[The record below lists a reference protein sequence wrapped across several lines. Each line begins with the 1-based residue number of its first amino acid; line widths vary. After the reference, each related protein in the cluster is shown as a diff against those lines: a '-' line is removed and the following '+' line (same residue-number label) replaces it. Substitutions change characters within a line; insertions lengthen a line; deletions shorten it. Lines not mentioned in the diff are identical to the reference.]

1 MLFSKKKMLFLFTI
15 FIIFTQSLPSFSK
28 ETVAVISDSLEPVH
42 TYYMV
47 YPETS
52 NLLCQDVANIIN
64 LNGRISALPVA
75 NSIDNATKS
84 NVKKDILTFMKEY
97 KYTYI
102 VNYKILRKIADTLE
116 SDYILLVTS
125 GIDPETN
132 FLKPTFWNQIPIAGE
147 NSVNPSYRIVTHIA
161 LINPRKEMILVNS
174 NFDSR
179 LKSDYLDLS
188 VPTFS
193 PTYAQLNRV
202 HKYALKVSPEIAYQV
217 ESSIVPD
224 LVPKK
229 KTYIE
234 VAYENTKTNIKKVF
248 PIPDKKTSDD
258 SKNTQMKKF
267 FSIPFQ
273 ENIESP
279 EKLEPDFNININED
293 L

>member
-1 MLFSKKKMLFLFTI
+1 M
-15 FIIFTQSLPSFSK
+15 PSFSK
-28 ETVAVISDSLEPVH
+28 EIVAVVSDNLSPVQ
-42 TYYMV
+42 TNYMI
-47 YPETS
+47 YPELS

-64 LNGRISALPVA
+64 INNRISALPVA

-97 KYTYI
+97 KYTYV
-102 VNYKILRKIADTLE
+102 VNYRILRKISETLE
-116 SDYILLVTS
+116 ADYILLITS

-161 LINPRKEMILVNS
+161 LIQPEKELILVNS

-179 LKSDYLDLS
+179 LKSNYLDLS
-188 VPTFS
+188 VPTFA

-202 HKYALKVSPEIAYQV
+202 HKYALKLSPEIAYQV
-217 ESSIVPD
+217 ESTIVPD

-229 KTYIE
+229 RTYVE
-234 VAYENTKTNIKKVF
+234 VAYENAKSNIKKVF
-248 PIPDKKTSDD
+248 PIPEKDYSTKDSDI
-258 SKNTQMKKF
+258 KL
-267 FSIPFQ
+267 FSNPFTERPQ
-273 ENIESP
+273 KP
-279 EKLEPDFNININED
+279 EKLQPDFNININED

>member
-1 MLFSKKKMLFLFTI
+1 MFFFKKKIVFLLFILSFI
-15 FIIFTQSLPSFSK
+15 FQSMPSFSK
-28 ETVAVISDSLEPVH
+28 EIVAVVSDNLSPVQ
-42 TYYMV
+42 TNYMI
-47 YPETS
+47 YPELS

-64 LNGRISALPVA
+64 INNRISALPVA

-97 KYTYI
+97 KYTYV
-102 VNYKILRKIADTLE
+102 VNYRILRKISETLE
-116 SDYILLVTS
+116 ADYILLITS

-161 LINPRKEMILVNS
+161 LIHPEKELILVNS

-179 LKSDYLDLS
+179 LKSNYLDLS
-188 VPTFS
+188 VPTFA

-202 HKYALKVSPEIAYQV
+202 HKYALKLSPEIAYQV
-217 ESSIVPD
+217 ESTIVPN

-229 KTYIE
+229 KTYVE
-234 VAYENTKTNIKKVF
+234 VAYENAKSNIKKVF
-248 PIPDKKTSDD
+248 PIPEKDD
-258 SKNTQMKKF
+258 SIQDSDRKL
-267 FSIPFQ
+267 FSNPFTDRPQ
-273 ENIESP
+273 KP
-279 EKLEPDFNININED
+279 EKFQPDFNININED

>member
-1 MLFSKKKMLFLFTI
+1 MFFFKKKIVFLLFIVSFI
-15 FIIFTQSLPSFSK
+15 FQSMPSFSK
-28 ETVAVISDSLEPVH
+28 EIVAVVSDNLSPVQ
-42 TYYMV
+42 TNYMI
-47 YPETS
+47 YPELS

-64 LNGRISALPVA
+64 LNNRISALPVA

-97 KYTYI
+97 KYTYV
-102 VNYKILRKIADTLE
+102 VNYRILRKISETLE
-116 SDYILLVTS
+116 ADYILLITS

-161 LINPRKEMILVNS
+161 LIHPEKELILVNS

-188 VPTFS
+188 VPTFA

-202 HKYALKVSPEIAYQV
+202 HKYALKLSPEIAYQV
-217 ESSIVPD
+217 ESTIVPD

-229 KTYIE
+229 KTYVE
-234 VAYENTKTNIKKVF
+234 VAYENAKSNIKKVF
-248 PIPDKKTSDD
+248 PIPEKDD
-258 SKNTQMKKF
+258 SVGDSDRKL
-267 FSIPFQ
+267 FSNPFTDRPQ
-273 ENIESP
+273 KP
-279 EKLEPDFNININED
+279 EKFQPDFNININED

>member
-1 MLFSKKKMLFLFTI
+1 MFFFKKKIVFLLFIVSFI
-15 FIIFTQSLPSFSK
+15 FQSMPSFSK
-28 ETVAVISDSLEPVH
+28 EIVAVVSDNLSPVQ
-42 TYYMV
+42 TNYMI
-47 YPETS
+47 YPELS

-64 LNGRISALPVA
+64 LNNRISALPVA

-97 KYTYI
+97 KYTYV
-102 VNYKILRKIADTLE
+102 VNYRILRKISETLE
-116 SDYILLVTS
+116 ADYILLITS

-161 LINPRKEMILVNS
+161 LIHPEKELILVNS

-188 VPTFS
+188 VPTFA

-202 HKYALKVSPEIAYQV
+202 HKYALKLSPEIAYQV
-217 ESSIVPD
+217 ESTIVPD

-229 KTYIE
+229 KTYVE
-234 VAYENTKTNIKKVF
+234 VAYENAKSNIKKVF
-248 PIPDKKTSDD
+248 PIPEKDD
-258 SKNTQMKKF
+258 SVEDSDRKL
-267 FSIPFQ
+267 FSNPFTDRPQ
-273 ENIESP
+273 KP
-279 EKLEPDFNININED
+279 EKFQPDFNININED

>member
-1 MLFSKKKMLFLFTI
+1 MFFFKKKIVFLLFIVSFI
-15 FIIFTQSLPSFSK
+15 FQSMPSFSK
-28 ETVAVISDSLEPVH
+28 EIVAVVSDNLSPVQ
-42 TYYMV
+42 TNYMI
-47 YPETS
+47 YPELS

-64 LNGRISALPVA
+64 LNNRISALPVA

-97 KYTYI
+97 KYTYV
-102 VNYKILRKIADTLE
+102 VNYRILRKISETLE
-116 SDYILLVTS
+116 ADYILLITS

-161 LINPRKEMILVNS
+161 LIHPEKELILVNS

-188 VPTFS
+188 VPTFA

-202 HKYALKVSPEIAYQV
+202 HKYALKLSPEIAYQV
-217 ESSIVPD
+217 ESTIVPD

-229 KTYIE
+229 KTYVE
-234 VAYENTKTNIKKVF
+234 VAYENAKSNIKKVF
-248 PIPDKKTSDD
+248 PIPEKDD
-258 SKNTQMKKF
+258 SIQDSDRKL
-267 FSIPFQ
+267 FSNPFTDKLQ
-273 ENIESP
+273 KP
-279 EKLEPDFNININED
+279 EKFQPDFNININED